1 MKITIDTQHDRME
14 DIEKIISL
22 LTSVMQQKNG
32 EIQISEAPVDTSN
45 LMNMFNAG
53 SAEAKGNAPVSE
65 PNLPGLLSSAAILP
79 SGLTKTLPEA
89 KPTIELY

>member
-14 DIEKIISL
+14 DIEKVIRL

-32 EIQISEAPVDTSN
+32 EIQISEAPADTSN

-53 SAEAKGNAPVSE
+53 SAEAKGNASVSE
-65 PNLPGLLSSAAILP
+65 PNLPGLLSSTSNLP
-79 SGLTKTLPEA
+79 SGLLKTVPEA
-89 KPTIELY
+89 KPKIELY